1 MKEPLV
7 IGISLAVLLVSG
19 WADREAK
26 TRKESAETQAKARAN
41 ADRKAMNALPSAFQT
56 PDDFT
61 MNEPQKRPERV
72 SVESSPKI

>member
-1 MKEPLV
+1 MKKLLV

-26 TRKESAETQAKARAN
+26 IRNERADTQTKARVD

-56 PDDFT
+56 PGDFT
-61 MNEPQKRPERV
+61 MNEPGKKPERA
-72 SVESSPKI
+72 SGESSPRT